1 MNITIEELTNKK
13 VWLAPLAG
21 ITDNP
26 FRAICKECGADVV
39 VSEMVSVDGLL
50 YNRKRSLEYAKF
62 EDSQRPFGL
71 QLFGSDPEV
80 FKKAIKI
87 ALTKYPDFIDINMGC
102 PVKKVVSR
110 GAGSALL
117 KDIPA
122 LKKIAEQTVRVS
134 SIPVLAKIRR
144 GWDEKSVNAIEVA
157 KVLEQCGVSA
167 ITIHPRTQVQQYKGR
182 SNWQL
187 IREVKKAVSIPV
199 IGSGDIQTPE
209 DAKRMISETNC
220 DLVMVGRG
228 CLGNPWILQQ
238 TDHFLKTGEKLHLPT
253 LKERL
258 DLILRHFEDT
268 IKLKGAY
275 GAMLEMRKHFA
286 WYIKGLPECAK
297 LRAEL
302 FTLGE
307 VEEIKN
313 RITTYFMNLV
323 EDEQNQL

>member
-1 MNITIEELTNKK
+1 MIFDKISLDGQ
-13 VWLAPLAG
+13 VVLAPMAG
-21 ITDNP
+21 ITDSP
-26 FRAICKECGADVV
+26 FRIICREMGAAMVF
-39 VSEMVSVDGLL
+39 SEMISADGIVQKNARTLQYL
-50 YNRKRSLEYAKF
+50 F
-62 EDSQRPFGL
+62 FRPQERPIGF
-71 QLFGSDPEV
+71 QLFGSD
-80 FKKAIKI
+80 AATI
-87 ALTKYPDFIDINMGC
+87 ATAVEIIEPYKPNFIDLNFGC

-117 KDIPA
+117 KDISA

-199 IGSGDIQTPE
+199 IGNGDIQTPE

-220 DLVMVGRG
+220 DLVMIGRG
-228 CLGNPWILQQ
+228 CLGNPWIFQQ
-238 TDHFLKTGEKLHLPT
+238 TDHFLKTDEKLPLPI

-258 DLILRHFEDT
+258 NLILRHFEDT

-275 GAMLEMRKHFA
+275 GAMLEMRKHFG

>member
-1 MNITIEELTNKK
+1 MIFNDIKLGGLT
-13 VWLAPLAG
+13 VLAPMAG
-21 ITDNP
+21 ITDSS
-26 FRAICKECGADVV
+26 FRLICREMGASMVF
-39 VSEMVSVDGLL
+39 SEMVSADGIVQQNARTLQYL
-50 YNRKRSLEYAKF
+50 F
-62 EDSQRPFGL
+62 FRPQERPIGF
-71 QLFGSDPEV
+71 QLFGSD
-80 FKKAIKI
+80 AATI
-87 ALTKYPDFIDINMGC
+87 AAAVEIIEPYKPDFIDLNFGC
-102 PVKKVVSR
+102 PVKKVVRR

-122 LKKIAEQTVRVS
+122 LKKITEQTVRVS

-144 GWDEKSVNAIEVA
+144 GWDEKNVNAIEVA

-199 IGSGDIQTPE
+199 IGNGDIQTPE

-220 DLVMVGRG
+220 DLIMIGRG
-228 CLGNPWILQQ
+228 CLGNPWIFQQ
-238 TDHFLKTGEKLHLPT
+238 TDHFLKTGKELLPPT

-268 IKLKGAY
+268 IKFKGSY

-286 WYIKGLPECAK
+286 WYIKGLSECAK
-297 LRAEL
+297 FRAEL
-302 FTLGE
+302 FTLDK
-307 VEEIKN
+307 VDEIKN
-313 RITTYFMNLV
+313 RITTYFINLV
-323 EDEQNQL
+323 EDEQRQL